1 MRGVERNVRN
11 GQFEMATVIFQEIEE
26 YFAAYP
32 TPYARHVL
40 YELCRLGEGVK
51 KEFYMPFLEKLLS
64 FNITFDMAVFFIRPT
79 YPTVDVSHSAYR
91 SPGKIK

>member
-1 MRGVERNVRN
+1 MHAVCLSCDGKVEKALALFN
-11 GQFEMATVIFQEIEE
+11 EMEE
-26 YFAAYP
+26 CFAEYP
-32 TPYARHVL
+32 TPNAKYLLFAL
-40 YELCRLGEGVK
+40 CELREGPK
-51 KEFYMPFLEKLLS
+51 KEFYMPLLEKLLS